1 MAVFNEP
8 AQWDHTLGNNADAS
22 TLPDDSAATAGTAS
36 LQKLFQLINAT
47 PLEAGGIAPDR
58 EDVNALFKLLGDSIF
73 YAMTGGIAS
82 YNAAYDYPVGALVKY
97 NNVLYEAIQ
106 ANGADSTVAAPT
118 DSTYWSQIPTYAD
131 LSDLMP
137 TGVVLPF
144 GGSTV
149 PNGWLLANGAA
160 VSRSGKARLFSVY
173 GTTFGAG
180 DGSKTFNLPDLR
192 DRYIIGV
199 NTNALGTQIAEQLP
213 NIIGSCY
220 PNQRFAGG
228 DSANRL
234 WIGRASGAISN
245 ASETSTQWGSLG
257 GEGLPEPAG
266 IVFNAN
272 SSNSVYTDSGKVY
285 PLSLALNFIIKA

>member
-8 AQWDHTLGNNADAS
+8 TQWEHPLGNNADTS
-22 TLPDDSAATAGTAS
+22 TLPDNAAATAGIAS
-36 LQKLFQLINAT
+36 LQKLFQIINAT

-82 YNAAYDYPVGALVKY
+82 YNATYDYPVGALVKY
-97 NNVLYEAIQ
+97 NNILYEAIQ

-118 DSTYWSQIPTYAD
+118 DSIYWSQIPTYAD
-131 LSDLMP
+131 LVDLVP

-160 VSRSGKARLFSVY
+160 VSRASKARLFSVY

-180 DGSKTFNLPDLR
+180 DGSTTFNLPDLR

-213 NIIGSCY
+213 NIKGICNLRIADY
-220 PNQRFAGG
+220 INPLK
-228 DSANRL
+228 D
-234 WIGRASGAISN
+234 SGALKGAIGNYGGYAVSN
-245 ASETSTQWGSLG
+245 STFSTNTQ
-257 GEGLPEPAG
+257 
-266 IVFNAN
+266 IQFNAN
-272 SSNSVYTDSGKVY
+272 DSTATYVDNGHVY
-285 PLSLALNFIIKA
+285 PLSLALNFIIKT

>member
-8 AQWDHTLGNNADAS
+8 AQWDHTLGNNADTVTIPDDTGAS
-22 TLPDDSAATAGTAS
+22 TGLAS
-36 LQKLFQLINAT
+36 LQKLFQQINQL
-47 PLEAGGIAPDR
+47 PLSAGGIAPSRTDF
-58 EDVNALFKLLGDSIF
+58 NALFKLVGDSIF

-106 ANGADSTVAAPT
+106 ANGPDSTVAAPT

-137 TGVVLPF
+137 AGVVLPF

-160 VSRSGKARLFSVY
+160 ASRSGKARLFSVY

-180 DGSKTFNLPDLR
+180 DGLKTFNLPDLR

-213 NIIGSCY
+213 NITGETNMQFYCVSGSDGY
-220 PNQRFAGG
+220 NGAVGSGSEIVNGTIPGG
-228 DSANRL
+228 SNLPRRKILVD
-234 WIGRASGAISN
+234 AS
-245 ASETSTQWGSLG
+245 Q
-257 GEGLPEPAG
+257 
-266 IVFNAN
+266 
-272 SSNSVYTDSGKVY
+272 SNSVYTASGKVY
-285 PLSLALNFIIKA
+285 PLSLALNFIIKC

>member
-8 AQWDHTLGNNADAS
+8 NQWEHPLGNNADTS
-22 TLPDDSAATAGTAS
+22 TLPDDAAATAGIAS
-36 LQKLFQLINAT
+36 LQKLFQIINAT

-82 YNAAYDYPVGALVKY
+82 YNATYDYPVGALVKY

-106 ANGADSTVAAPT
+106 ANGPGSTVAAPT

-144 GGSTV
+144 GGSTM

-160 VSRSGKARLFSVY
+160 VSRASKARLFSVY

-180 DGSKTFNLPDLR
+180 DGSTTFNLPDLR

-199 NTNALGTQIAEQLP
+199 NTNTLGTQIAEQLP
-213 NIIGSCY
+213 NIT
-220 PNQRFAGG
+220 
-228 DSANRL
+228 
-234 WIGRASGAISN
+234 GAIDSN
-245 ASETSTQWGSLG
+245 ATAATGAFYMGDETPYRTSPTDPYGS
-257 GEGLPEPAG
+257 A
-266 IVFNAN
+266 VKYFDASRSNA
-272 SSNSVYTDSGKVY
+272 VYTNSGKVY
-285 PLSLALNFIIKA
+285 PLSLALNFIIKC

>member
-8 AQWDHTLGNNADAS
+8 TQWDHTLGNNADTS
-22 TLPDDSAATAGTAS
+22 TLPDDAAATAGIAS
-36 LQKLFQLINAT
+36 LQKLFQIINAT

-82 YNAAYDYPVGALVKY
+82 YNATYDYPVGALVKY
-97 NNVLYEAIQ
+97 NNILYEAIQ

-118 DSTYWSQIPTYAD
+118 DSTYWSQISTY
-131 LSDLMP
+131 SDLVDLVP

-149 PNGWLLANGAA
+149 PSGWLLANGAA
-160 VSRSGKARLFSVY
+160 VSRLGKSRLFSVY

-180 DGSKTFNLPDLR
+180 DGSTTFNLPDLR

-199 NTNALGTQIAEQLP
+199 NTNALGTYIAEQLP
-213 NIIGSCY
+213 NITGNAPAVIFDDSSQGTGALTKIFNVSRT
-220 PNQRFAGG
+220 QGQGAGEFV
-228 DSANRL
+228 DCAL
-234 WIGRASGAISN
+234 
-245 ASETSTQWGSLG
+245 SL
-257 GEGLPEPAG
+257 
-266 IVFNAN
+266 NAN
-272 SSNSVYTDSGKVY
+272 HSNDIYTDNGKVY
-285 PLSLALNFIIKA
+285 PASIALNFIIKT

>member
-8 AQWDHTLGNNADAS
+8 AQWDHTLGNNADTS
-22 TLPDDSAATAGTAS
+22 TLPDDATATAGIAS

-58 EDVNALFKLLGDSIF
+58 EDVNALFKYLGDSIF
-73 YAMTGGIAS
+73 YTMNGGIPS
-82 YNAAYDYPVGALVKY
+82 YNAAYDYIAGRV
-97 NNVLYEAIQ
+97 VLYNGNLYKCIQ
-106 ANGADSTVAAPT
+106 ANGVSSTVAAPT

-160 VSRSGKARLFSVY
+160 ASRSGKARLFSVY

-180 DGSKTFNLPDLR
+180 DGSTTFNLPDLR

-213 NIIGSCY
+213 NINGRFTLRSGTMGSE
-220 PNQRFAGG
+220 PVAGG
-228 DSANRL
+228 VFSHSTGTRL
-234 WIGRASGAISN
+234 NPTSN
-245 ASETSTQWGSLG
+245 
-257 GEGLPEPAG
+257 
-266 IVFNAN
+266 N
-272 SSNSVYTDSGKVY
+272 SSTSNENIITFDAHSYNSTYTGSGKVY
-285 PLSLALNFIIKA
+285 PLSLALNFIIKS

>member
-8 AQWDHTLGNNADAS
+8 NQWEHPLGNNADTS
-22 TLPDDSAATAGTAS
+22 TLPDNAAATAGIAS
-36 LQKLFQLINAT
+36 LQKLFQIINAT

-106 ANGADSTVAAPT
+106 ANGPDSTVAAPT
-118 DSTYWSQIPTYAD
+118 DSTYWSQIPTYSD
-131 LSDLMP
+131 LSDFMP

-160 VSRSGKARLFSVY
+160 ASRSGKARLFSVY

-180 DGSKTFNLPDLR
+180 DGSTTFNLPDLR

-213 NIIGSCY
+213 NITGQTSTPY
-220 PNQRFAGG
+220 NNLDREAFYAGEFAGG
-228 DSANRL
+228 FSGGGQGINYIKFFDASLSDSR
-234 WIGRASGAISN
+234 
-245 ASETSTQWGSLG
+245 
-257 GEGLPEPAG
+257 
-266 IVFNAN
+266 
-272 SSNSVYTDSGKVY
+272 YTNNGKVY
-285 PLSLALNFIIKA
+285 PASIALNFIIKT